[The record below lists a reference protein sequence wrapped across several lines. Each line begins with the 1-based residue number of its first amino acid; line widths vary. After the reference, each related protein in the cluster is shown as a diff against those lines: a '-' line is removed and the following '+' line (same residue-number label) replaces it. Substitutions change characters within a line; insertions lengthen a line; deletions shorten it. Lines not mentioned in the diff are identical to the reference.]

1 MIPFTAYGRFSCL
14 PLRVSFGGVV
24 GVGFGVEVGLVDGVG
39 AADGVGLAEVA
50 VGDAVVGAG
59 VVVAVGADGAVQP
72 AAHSAA
78 VRDTATR
85 EWRNL
90 TDQLY
95 QQTPRRPLVPG
106 SSGPP

>member
-1 MIPFTAYGRFSCL
+1 MIPFTAYGWFSCL

-39 AADGVGLAEVA
+39 VADGVGLAEVA

-59 VVVAVGADGAVQP
+59 VVAVGADGAVQP
-72 AAHSAA
+72 AVHSAA